1 MPTVTDE
8 QIAKILHAA
17 GPRADEIRIILGE
30 DLEPVVEEEKAEE
43 KEEKEEESSEK
54 EESDSEE

>member
-30 DLEPVVEEEKAEE
+30 DLEPVVEEEKP
-43 KEEKEEESSEK
+43 EEKEEESSEK

>member
-43 KEEKEEESSEK
+43 KEEEASEK

>member
-30 DLEPVVEEEKAEE
+30 ALEPVVEEEKA
-43 KEEKEEESSEK
+43 EEKEEESSEK

>member
-17 GPRADEIRIILGE
+17 GPRADEIRIIIGE

-43 KEEKEEESSEK
+43 KEEESSEK

>member
-8 QIAKILHAA
+8 QIAMILHAA

-43 KEEKEEESSEK
+43 KEEESSEK

>member
-43 KEEKEEESSEK
+43 KEEESSEK
-54 EESDSEE
+54 EE

>member
-43 KEEKEEESSEK
+43 KEEESSEK
-54 EESDSEE
+54 EEADSEE

>member
-30 DLEPVVEEEKAEE
+30 DLEPVGEEEKAEE
-43 KEEKEEESSEK
+43 KEEEASEK